1 MLRSSSLRGFTL
13 IEMLTVMLVIAIL
26 AGIVLSVNGL
36 VQNKAARSRA
46 EGEINALKLA
56 CENYKADNGTP
67 PRNADTDALDARVS
81 GNPNNSAYQLAS
93 LYLYKAL
100 SGDAN
105 ANGQLDPDEGKNYAS
120 DLFKPS
126 ILNYNK
132 DGSGKILQV
141 NYIKD
146 PFDNSYGY
154 STIGAKD
161 EEDFVEKLRNSANPT
176 KETRPSQVRGFNPTF
191 DLWSTGGTTTTTS
204 GQSKWVKNW

>member
-81 GNPNNSAYQLAS
+81 GNPNNSPYQLAS

-105 ANGQLDPDEGKNYAS
+105 ANGQLDTDEGKNYAS
-120 DLFKPS
+120 DLFKPN

-132 DGSGKILQV
+132 DGNGKIAQV

-161 EEDFVEKLRNSANPT
+161 EEAFLETLRNSANPT
-176 KETRPSQVRGFNPTF
+176 KETRPSQVHGFNPTY

>member
-13 IEMLTVMLVIAIL
+13 IEMLTVMLIIAIL
-26 AGIVLSVNGL
+26 AGIVLSINGL

-56 CENYKADNGTP
+56 CENYKADNGTA
-67 PRNADTDALDARVS
+67 PRSSETDLLDARVN
-81 GNPNNSAYQLAS
+81 GNPNSTAYQQAS
-93 LYLYKAL
+93 LFLYKAL
-100 SGDAN
+100 SGDLN
-105 ANGQLDPDEGKNYAS
+105 ANGKLDPEDTKSYAS

-126 ILNYNK
+126 ILNFNK
-132 DGSGKILQV
+132 DGDGKILQV

-161 EEDFVEKLRNSANPT
+161 EEDFVEAVRKSATPT
-176 KETRPSQVRGFNPTF
+176 KVSRPTEVHGFNPTF

>member
-13 IEMLTVMLVIAIL
+13 IEMLTVMLIIAIL

-46 EGEINALKLA
+46 DGEINAIKLA
-56 CENYKADNGTP
+56 CENYKADNGTH
-67 PRNADTDALDARVS
+67 PRSPETDTLDARTS
-81 GNPNNSAYQLAS
+81 GNPTSSAYQKAS

-100 SGDAN
+100 SGDSN
-105 ANGQLDPDEGKNYAS
+105 ANGKVDADEGKTYAT

-126 ILNYNK
+126 ILNFNK
-132 DGSGKILQV
+132 DANGKIALV

-161 EEDFVEKLRNSANPT
+161 EEDFVEKLRTSTNPT
-176 KETRPSQVRGFNPTF
+176 KETRPTEVRGFNPTF

-204 GQSKWVKNW
+204 GQAKWIKNW

>member
-26 AGIVLSVNGL
+26 AGIILSVNGL

-46 EGEINALKLA
+46 DGEINALKLA
-56 CENYKADNGTP
+56 CENYKADNGTA
-67 PRNADTDALDARVS
+67 PRNADTDALDARVNF
-81 GNPNNSAYQLAS
+81 NPNSSAYQLAS

-100 SGDAN
+100 SGDMN
-105 ANGQLDPDEGKNYAS
+105 ANGKADADEGKTYAS
-120 DLFKPS
+120 DLFKPN
-126 ILNYNK
+126 ILNFNK
-132 DGSGKILQV
+132 DANGKIGLV

-161 EEDFVEKLRNSANPT
+161 EEEFVEKLRTSPNPA
-176 KETRPSQVRGFNPTF
+176 KETRPKEVRGFNPTF
-191 DLWSTGGTTTTTS
+191 DLWSTGGTTTSTS
-204 GQSKWVKNW
+204 GQAKWVKNW

>member
-13 IEMLTVMLVIAIL
+13 IEMLTVMLVIAVL
-26 AGIVLSVNGL
+26 AGIILSVNGL
-36 VQNKAARSRA
+36 VQSKAARSRA

-56 CENYKADNGTP
+56 CENYKADNGTA
-67 PRNADTDALDARVS
+67 PRNSDTDALDARVNF
-81 GNPNNSAYQLAS
+81 NPNSTAYQLAS

-105 ANGQLDPDEGKNYAS
+105 ANGKLDDGEGKSYAS

-126 ILNYNK
+126 ILNFNK
-132 DGSGKILQV
+132 DANGRIALV

-161 EEDFVEKLRNSANPT
+161 EEDFVEKLRTSANPS
-176 KETRPSQVRGFNPTF
+176 KETRPTEVHGFNPTF
-191 DLWSTGGTTTTTS
+191 DIWSTSGNTTGTS
-204 GQSKWVKNW
+204 GQAKWVKNW